1 MRYRS
6 PKQAKG
12 LPMGVSVILDLNE
25 DVSVPQLRQF
35 LSYVPEGFDPNFDL
49 RMQIQDGVTP
59 EFLEIR
65 LPVPPELD

>member
-1 MRYRS
+1 
-6 PKQAKG
+6 
-12 LPMGVSVILDLNE
+12 MGVSVILDLNE
-25 DVSVPQLRQF
+25 DVSVPQLRHF
-35 LSYVPEGFDPNFDL
+35 LSYVPEGFDPSCDL